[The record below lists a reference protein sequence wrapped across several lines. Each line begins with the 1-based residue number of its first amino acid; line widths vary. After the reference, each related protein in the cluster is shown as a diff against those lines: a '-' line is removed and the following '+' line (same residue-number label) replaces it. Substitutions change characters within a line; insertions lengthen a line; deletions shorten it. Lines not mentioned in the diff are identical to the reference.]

1 MQGPLLLLCCAT
13 VAGWDL
19 WARRVPNR
27 LLIVFL
33 AMQCALMAHSP
44 SAIGWQSG
52 LTGMGIGFVAL
63 LPFYALRLMGAGDVK
78 FAAVLG
84 LMTGPQVF
92 FWSWVGAGLLAG
104 IHGLLVFYA
113 RSNLSMSAIG
123 GWIIQTAWWQR
134 IAAGRRGRHG
144 IPYAAYL
151 AAGAVA
157 VMLIFHG
164 TQVRS
169 VLNRMVS
176 A

>member
-44 SAIGWQSG
+44 SAISWESG
-52 LTGMGIGFVAL
+52 LVGMAAGFVAL
-63 LPFYALRLMGAGDVK
+63 LPFYALRMMGAGDVK

-84 LMTGPQVF
+84 LMTGPEVF
-92 FWSWVGAGLLAG
+92 LWSWVGAGLLAG

-113 RSNLSMSAIG
+113 RSNLSLSVLG
-123 GWIIQTAWWQR
+123 GLVSQTGWWRR
-134 IAAGRRGRHG
+134 IEAGRRGRHG

-151 AAGAVA
+151 AAGAV
-157 VMLIFHG
+157 VVVLIFHG

-169 VLNRMVS
+169 MLNQMVS